1 MSKTPIIQPWKK
13 ICILRQ
19 EIRDRKVTAS
29 DFAVDLQ
36 KVISGGGEVNPVRN
50 SSGAL
55 NPAAKQ

>member
-1 MSKTPIIQPWKK
+1 MNKTPIIQPWKK

-36 KVISGGGEVNPVRN
+36 KVISGGGE
-50 SSGAL
+50 
-55 NPAAKQ
+55 